1 MSTRSVQPTLAAIRA
16 SLPGEELQRSTLPPL
31 IEMRV
36 EEQNHRVGFR
46 NVHRIPAGSAR
57 TVGGGFSS
65 FLVFLVPMPGS
76 IAEIRNE
83 NGTFV
88 FRPLRAEL
96 FPDVPG
102 PVENCLDR
110 RIPFMSPKGM
120 PLTLVFRP
128 WVSPLDEVNAI
139 LRQARPREG

>member
-1 MSTRSVQPTLAAIRA
+1 M
-16 SLPGEELQRSTLPPL
+16 PGEELQRSTLPPL

-36 EEQNHRVGFR
+36 EEQNHRIGFR
-46 NVHRIPAGSAR
+46 NVHRIPAGSSL
-57 TVGGGFSS
+57 TIGGGFSS
-65 FLVFLVPMPGS
+65 FLVYLVRMPGS

-83 NGTFV
+83 NGTFT

-102 PVENCLDR
+102 PVEDCLDR
-110 RIPFMSPKGM
+110 RIPFVSPKGM

-139 LRQARPREG
+139 LRQTRPRQD